1 MKNVGILLGVA
12 AFVIAWGLLGKAQSD
27 KVGYTCKVPAG
38 PMCFIWE
45 RSEFGKAT
53 DAIGNI
59 VDDAKKSTNTDH

>member
-38 PMCFIWE
+38 PQVPLVT
-45 RSEFGKAT
+45 AP
-53 DAIGNI
+53 
-59 VDDAKKSTNTDH
+59 